1 MDALL
6 VQTGMEFHV
15 SAALV
20 ENNGVPHQ
28 NFVSV
33 HQETGT
39 VFHVFHVLL
48 VKLGMLPVSHALV
61 QLELIGMVLNVDHV
75 LDQTD
80 IGTSNLMIVFV
91 ELETGMVLPVLFVL
105 PTVIGMERPVSLVM
119 EEDFGI
125 HWI

>member
-1 MDALL
+1 
-6 VQTGMEFHV
+6 
-15 SAALV
+15 
-20 ENNGVPHQ
+20 
-28 NFVSV
+28 
-33 HQETGT
+33 
-39 VFHVFHVLL
+39 VFHVLL
-48 VKLGMLPVSHALV
+48 GKLGMLPVSHALV

-75 LDQTD
+75 LDQAD

-91 ELETGMVLPVLFVL
+91 ELETGMVLPVLFVP